1 MEIFKE
7 KILLVLSVLSGALFL
22 SSFLLI
28 ALNVGGFGTPVILHY
43 DALRGIDLFGE
54 KFDVWAIWLTGFIIA
69 VSNIFLGHIL
79 FYRERV
85 LSYLF
90 IAANF
95 LIALL
100 VLIISGV
107 IVSVN

>member
-7 KILLVLSVLSGALFL
+7 KILVILSALSGAFLFFGL
-22 SSFLLI
+22 VLI
-28 ALNVGGFGTPVILHY
+28 YFNIHNFSLPVILHF
-43 DALRGIDLFGE
+43 DAFRGIDLFGE
-54 KFDVWAIWLTGFIIA
+54 RVDVWGIWFTGLIAILVNTYLA
-69 VSNIFLGHIL
+69 EVL

-90 IAANF
+90 IGANF
-95 LIALL
+95 LLALL